1 MKSLKGLLKKS
12 REQAQSPRKRIKCVL
27 ESSLCKCRFSF
38 ISGKYLGVRSLGY
51 VVCLTL
57 QETTKILSKRLYN
70 FAFFLRNVKG
80 FQLLHAFTTSTWYC
94 QIKKK
99 KKVFPQTFQQ
109 RGDIFTMILTF
120 IFQVIKVSSMFSCAY
135 LPCVCHLWQS
145 VLYPF
150 FKLGFFVI
158 TNSHGMYNY
167 HSVPLAIFVRLKKK
181 HQGVFFQT

>member
-99 KKVFPQTFQQ
+99 KKFSPRLSSSVV
-109 RGDIFTMILTF
+109 IFSL
-120 IFQVIKVSSMFSCAY
+120 
-135 LPCVCHLWQS
+135 
-145 VLYPF
+145 
-150 FKLGFFVI
+150 
-158 TNSHGMYNY
+158 
-167 HSVPLAIFVRLKKK
+167 
-181 HQGVFFQT
+181 